1 MKLLLKRSEIKHEKM
16 AERKLEMEPTFL
28 QSIIDGINEP
38 IMVIGIDYQVK
49 LMNRAACEFSGCS
62 RASGS
67 LCYQISHHRNTPCN
81 GAEHSCPLEQVRK
94 SGLPVT
100 VVHEHYQSNG
110 ERYFVEIIAS
120 PLWGTDGTLQG
131 IVESMRDITERKR
144 AEEELARRTAEL
156 ARSNAELEQF
166 AYVVSHDLQEPL
178 RMVSSFT
185 LLLEKRYRGK
195 LDRSADEFIT
205 YIVDGATRMQ
215 RMIEDLL
222 AYSRVGTRGK
232 PFETINCEAIFDQAM
247 ANLKVA
253 IEQSGAVVTHDPLP
267 VIMADITQMVGLF
280 QNLVSNAIKFRREE
294 QEPPRIHI
302 SAKMGENEWVFLV
315 QDNGIGIAP
324 ESFGHLFQLF
334 QRLHPDEYPG
344 TGIGL
349 ATCKRIVER
358 HGGRIWVESEEGKG
372 STFYFTIQVRNP
384 AIPEA

>member
-1 MKLLLKRSEIKHEKM
+1 MNLLLKRSEIKHEKM
-16 AERKLEMEPTFL
+16 AERKLEAEHAFL
-28 QSIIDGINEP
+28 QSVIDGVNEP
-38 IMVIGIDYQVK
+38 IVVIGTDYRVK

-62 RASGS
+62 RAPGS

-81 GAEHSCPLEQVRK
+81 GAEHSCPLEQARK

-110 ERYFVEIIAS
+110 ERHFVEIIAS

-178 RMVSSFT
+178 RMISGFT
-185 LLLEKRYRGK
+185 KLLEKRYRGR
-195 LDRSADEFIT
+195 LDKSADEFIA
-205 YIVDGATRMQ
+205 YIVDGTARMQ

-232 PFETINCEAIFDQAM
+232 PFEPTDCEVIFDQAM
-247 ANLKVA
+247 INLKVA

-267 VIMADITQMVGLF
+267 VITADTIQMIGLF
-280 QNLVSNAIKFRREE
+280 QNLISNAIKFRREE
-294 QEPPRIHI
+294 PAQVHI
-302 SAKMGENEWVFLV
+302 SAKMKGNEWVFSV
-315 QDNGIGIAP
+315 RDNGIGIAP
-324 ESFGHLFQLF
+324 ELFGHLFQLF

-358 HGGRIWVESEEGKG
+358 HGGRIWVESEAGKG
-372 STFYFTIQVRNP
+372 SIFYFTIPVRSS